1 LLVEKDSFLTDNDSY
16 NGRNRM
22 KKQVIIIS
30 GQPGTGKTTIGK
42 HFAEYLDIAFFDKDI
57 ICDDF
62 TFHIMS
68 NLYGKQHDK
77 DGDDYKN
84 NVRYLEYKTIQNIM
98 MSQFELNLSFVVV
111 APFTNEIQNGFEYFD
126 EIEEQA
132 RLREY
137 DIYFIHIKVD
147 EEELKS
153 RIIKRNKP
161 EDKHKID
168 NWEHYVQR
176 FREDNLR
183 TSVKI
188 FVNTNIDDTIE
199 DIINYIN

>member
-1 LLVEKDSFLTDNDSY
+1 
-16 NGRNRM
+16 
-22 KKQVIIIS
+22 
-30 GQPGTGKTTIGK
+30 
-42 HFAEYLDIAFFDKDI
+42 
-57 ICDDF
+57 
-62 TFHIMS
+62 MS
-68 NLYGKQHDK
+68 NLYGKAHDK

-111 APFTNEIQNGFEYFD
+111 APFTNEIQNGFDYFD

-161 EDKHKID
+161 EDKHKIE
-168 NWEHYVQR
+168 NWANYVQR

>member
-1 LLVEKDSFLTDNDSY
+1 MVENDSFLTDNDSY
-16 NGRNRM
+16 HGRNYM

-42 HFAEYLDIAFFDKDI
+42 HFAEYLDVGFFDKDI

-62 TFHIMS
+62 TFYIMS
-68 NLYGKQHDK
+68 NLYGKNHDK
-77 DGDDYKN
+77 DGDEYKN
-84 NVRYLEYKTIQNIM
+84 NVRYLEYKTVQNIM

-132 RLREY
+132 RLRDY

-147 EEELKS
+147 ETELKS

-161 EDKHKID
+161 EDKQKIANWD
-168 NWEHYVQR
+168 NYVQR

-188 FVNTNIDDTIE
+188 FVNANIDDTIE